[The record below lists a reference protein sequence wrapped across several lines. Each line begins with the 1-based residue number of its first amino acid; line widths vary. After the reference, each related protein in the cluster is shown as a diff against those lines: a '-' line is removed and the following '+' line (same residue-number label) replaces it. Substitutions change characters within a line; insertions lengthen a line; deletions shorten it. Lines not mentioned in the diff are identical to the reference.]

1 MVKVIIPIFIVRF
14 IISQKYWFSALFCC
28 MQFVI
33 YLYTGH
39 KTWLFV
45 IPLAVAVGFW
55 TKRKHFYK
63 EFLLCICFGV
73 GILTILACIQPD
85 NSFFQRMFSFL
96 GRRAIIDPAYNKF
109 AYFDYFSNHP
119 LVGLGGMIPRWLI
132 HIPNYY
138 ENISYPMEIGKI
150 YFNEP
155 DMYCNTGFL
164 AEGFMRF
171 GYIGT
176 ILILVLFAIILLQ
189 IDAFQKRVGF
199 RMAVGFFIYP
209 IYSLVDAHLIDSFI
223 LGPWM
228 ALEIILLFYTQTD
241 WKDYEL
247 LLQKSKR
254 IIKRTMGIFK
264 KQ

>member
-1 MVKVIIPIFIVRF
+1 MQNPKEHDLDSINLCYCGGMSEARNISMYVKAMENIPGKLFLMGEL
-14 IISQKYWFSALFCC
+14 SAE
-28 MQFVI
+28 
-33 YLYTGH
+33 Y
-39 KTWLFV
+39 K
-45 IPLAVAVGFW
+45 
-55 TKRKHFYK
+55 KRLEKINGWK
-63 EFLLCICFGV
+63 NV
-73 GILTILACIQPD
+73 V
-85 NSFFQRMFSFL
+85 
-96 GRRAIIDPAYNKF
+96 
-109 AYFDYFSNHP
+109 YFDYFSNHP

-138 ENISYPMEIGKI
+138 ENISYPMEIGKM

-164 AEGFMRF
+164 AEEFMRF
-171 GYIGT
+171 GYIGI
-176 ILILVLFAIILLQ
+176 ILILVLFAMILLQ
-189 IDAFQKRVGF
+189 IDVFQKRVGF
-199 RMAVGFFIYP
+199 RMAIGFFIHP